1 MIREAALLL
10 FFPALMAYSAASDLI
25 TMRISNRISLALVV
39 GFVVFA
45 VANGMPVK
53 DIGWHLACGAVVLA
67 GTFALFLTGK
77 FGGGDAKLVAST
89 SLWFGFQHAMEYFL
103 LASVFGGLLTVAIIY
118 LRAYPAPGIVTK
130 TPWLLH
136 LHDPRTRVPYG
147 IALAAGALVIYPETT
162 LWAAVAAG

>member
-25 TMRISNRISLALVV
+25 TMRISNRISVALVV

-45 VANGMPVK
+45 LATGMPISQ
-53 DIGWHLACGAVVLA
+53 IGWHLACGALVLLC
-67 GTFALFLTGK
+67 TFGLFLTGK

-89 SLWFGFQHAMEYFL
+89 SLWFGFQHAMDYFL
-103 LASVFGGLLTVAIIY
+103 LASVFGGLLTLAVIFM
-118 LRAYPAPGIVTK
+118 RGYPAPRLVIK

-136 LHDPRTRVPYG
+136 LHDPRTRIPYG
-147 IALAAGALVIYPETT
+147 IALAAGALLIYPETA
-162 LWAAVAAG
+162 LWSAVAAG